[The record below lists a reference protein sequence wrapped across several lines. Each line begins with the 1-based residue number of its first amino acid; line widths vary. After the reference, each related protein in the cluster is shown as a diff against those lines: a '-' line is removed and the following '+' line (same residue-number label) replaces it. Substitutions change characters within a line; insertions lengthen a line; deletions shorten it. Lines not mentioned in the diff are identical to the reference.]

1 MTVRVILLILL
12 ALPGVA
18 SAQTQIRDLKFEALR
33 ELNADQ
39 KEVFYKVS
47 NQALCPCNCPLT
59 LAGCLQDKPKCKRA
73 SVLGRFVVRS
83 VQKNL
88 TSMDILTEIAE
99 GFSGSQAS
107 AAFKFSKAPA
117 PSMKGRAGAKIQVVE
132 FADFRCPHCR
142 EATHFVD
149 TLVAAMGDK
158 IEFSFRHYPLQS
170 LEPSVLAAEAAEA
183 AGAQGK
189 FFQMHEILFKNADA
203 LTRDDLIKYA
213 TALKL
218 DVKRFTKEMDE
229 RKYKPKVMA
238 DREEGSKAGIQG
250 TPAFFIN
257 GREFRLDRTIDN
269 FKDRAEYDIATETE
283 CSN

>member
-1 MTVRVILLILL
+1 
-12 ALPGVA
+12 
-18 SAQTQIRDLKFEALR
+18 
-33 ELNADQ
+33 
-39 KEVFYKVS
+39 
-47 NQALCPCNCPLT
+47 
-59 LAGCLQDKPKCKRA
+59 
-73 SVLGRFVVRS
+73 
-83 VQKNL
+83 
-88 TSMDILTEIAE
+88 
-99 GFSGSQAS
+99 
-107 AAFKFSKAPA
+107 
-117 PSMKGRAGAKIQVVE
+117 
-132 FADFRCPHCR
+132 
-142 EATHFVD
+142 
-149 TLVAAMGDK
+149 
-158 IEFSFRHYPLQS
+158 
-170 LEPSVLAAEAAEA
+170 VLAAEAAEA